1 MRTRTRDQSKDRDRA
16 LACCWMR
23 ARIAV
28 GGDHRRSVAEP
39 IFLEEY
45 YRYPGLPC
53 GEKQKTDTR
62 NNGGAD
68 GSGAARSRP
77 APHRHHNNNNNNNNK
92 HAPHGTTVHPATTM
106 AAPPPE
112 VYLAEGFDPSTLR
125 VSPPFPHLADS
136 LTRRRRCRSFG
147 ESRLLYADHTPP

>member
-77 APHRHHNNNNNNNNK
+77 APHRHHNQQQQQQQTCTTRHHSPPSDN
-92 HAPHGTTVHPATTM
+92 HGSPSPRGLPCRGFRPQHSQSQSPLSASSR
-106 AAPPPE
+106 
-112 VYLAEGFDPSTLR
+112 LADPSSQVPQLR
-125 VSPPFPHLADS
+125 RVPSPI
-136 LTRRRRCRSFG
+136 C
-147 ESRLLYADHTPP
+147 

>member
-45 YRYPGLPC
+45 RYPGLPC
-53 GEKQKTDTR
+53 GEKQKTNTR

-77 APHRHHNNNNNNNNK
+77 APHRHHNNNNNNNK

-147 ESRLLYADHTPP
+147 ESRLLLYTDHTPP